1 MRSIRSRVI
10 PLAVLFLGL
19 APLGIHPV
27 QSADLRSHLLVVF
40 NKDLPASAELARFYA
55 AERGIPDDHVLGIST
70 PVSETITRA
79 EFNNTLR
86 GPVARYLEEK
96 KWLLRQPRNLRIN
109 GENIPTRQALGNQI
123 WAIVLMRGIPLRIE
137 NDPTLAA
144 SESVNEPLR
153 PNAAAVDSE
162 LSLLTL
168 ESYPLAGPIP
178 NPYYHET
185 RIREFDQFLAD
196 SFILVTRLDG
206 PTPEDVR
213 RMIRDSIETEK
224 MELSGRAFFDARG
237 LKDPTNPY
245 TTGDEWIRRARAAC
259 RASGFNAALDDEP
272 PVYNDK
278 HPWEDVA
285 LYAGWYEQH
294 VQGPFTT
301 PGFRFA
307 PGAVAYHIH
316 SFSAESVRSGDRF
329 WVGPLIR
336 LGAAATMGNVYEP
349 FLKMTPNVGVF
360 FQALLEG
367 STFAEAAYQSQ
378 VCLSWMTTFVGD
390 PLYRPFPRPFL
401 DSLRIAESR
410 QDRQSDWILTRT
422 LRLLAAQER
431 DPTEKIT
438 TLLRA
443 AETRPTPVIWEECG
457 DIAQELGAASD
468 VVAAC
473 YDKAR
478 ALDIT
483 GISRI
488 RLVLKVAAL
497 HQKDGRTAEAMQ
509 LYEKLLADDP
519 VLAARYDVPKTAIQY
534 ATSVGWTQ
542 FSPALRRH
550 LAPVTPPQPAPSST
564 PAAPPA
570 PPAPV
575 PNKPATTPAQAP
587 ARLNPSIPATI
598 PPSSSP
604 TTPFK
609 PSIP

>member
-1 MRSIRSRVI
+1 MRSIRSGVM
-10 PLAVLFLGL
+10 PLVLLFLGL
-19 APLGIHPV
+19 PPLGTAPLRA
-27 QSADLRSHLLVVF
+27 ADLRDHLLVVF
-40 NKDLPASAELARFYA
+40 NKDQAASAELAQFYA
-55 AERGIPDDHVLGIST
+55 KARGIPDDHVLGIST

-86 GPVARYLEEK
+86 GPVSRYLEEHQ
-96 KWLLRQPRNLRIN
+96 WLVRQPRNLRIN
-109 GENIPTRQALGNQI
+109 GANFPTRQALGNQI
-123 WAIVLMRGIPLRIE
+123 WSIVLMRGIPLRIE

-144 SESVNEPLR
+144 PESVNEPLR

-178 NPYYHET
+178 NPYYHAS
-185 RIREFDQFLAD
+185 RVREFDQFLAD
-196 SFILVTRLDG
+196 SIIMVTRLDG

-224 MELSGRAFFDARG
+224 MELSGRAYFDARG
-237 LKDPTNPY
+237 FRDPANPY
-245 TTGDEWIRRARAAC
+245 TTGDEWIRQARVAC
-259 RASGFNAALDDEP
+259 RAAGFNAALDDAA
-272 PVYNDK
+272 PVYDDK
-278 HPWEDVA
+278 QPWEDVA
-285 LYAGWYEQH
+285 LYAGWYENH

-316 SFSAESVRSGDRF
+316 SFSAESIRSGDRF
-329 WVGPLIR
+329 WVGPFIR

-367 STFAEAAYQSQ
+367 MTFAEAAYQSQ

-401 DSLRIAESR
+401 ENLRIAESR
-410 QDRQSDWILTRT
+410 QDRPSDWVLART
-422 LRLLAAQER
+422 LRLLALQER
-431 DPTEKIT
+431 DPVEKIT

-443 AETRPTPVIWEECG
+443 AGSRPTPVIWEECG
-457 DIAQELGAASD
+457 DIVQDLGAGTD
-468 VVAAC
+468 IVAAC

-478 ALDIT
+478 ALELS

-488 RLVLKVAAL
+488 RLGLKTAAL
-497 HQKDGRTAEAMQ
+497 HQKENRTTEAMQ
-509 LYEKLLADDP
+509 VYEKLLADDP
-519 VLAARYDVPKTAIQY
+519 VLAARYDVPQTAIRY

-542 FSPALRRH
+542 FSPALRLH
-550 LAPVTPPQPAPSST
+550 LAPVSTPPQPSAPPT
-564 PAAPPA
+564 PAPAVKPPPA
-570 PPAPV
+570 
-575 PNKPATTPAQAP
+575 NKPVTTPAPEP

-598 PPSSSP
+598 PPSNSP
-604 TTPFK
+604 TTTFK